1 MAIQM
6 LGDQVLVAAAPK
18 EEKRQAE
25 LFYQQMLKQPH
36 QNQAS

>member
-18 EEKRQAE
+18 EEKNRRWN
-25 LFYQQMLKQPH
+25 Y
-36 QNQAS
+36 SISRC